1 MFNEYDHVR
10 IVKTGVAGEIVDI
23 HHGKDGCLWYIVQSD
38 ERGAPGGY
46 GTEDSF
52 KLYDCR
58 AEDLEKL

>member
-10 IVKTGVAGEIVDI
+10 IKKTGVSGEILDI
-23 HHGKDGCLWYIVQSD
+23 SIDKDGNSWYIVESD

-58 AEDLEKL
+58 AEDLERI

>member
-23 HHGKDGCLWYIVQSD
+23 RRGKDGIFWYTVESD